1 MDLWCWL
8 FKIRFKTMKKIA
20 FFGGSGGL
28 GTKVIEHLTNYE
40 VDSISSSQVNFLRD
54 NDISNYF
61 YRNDNV
67 GVVVIFSNYNYNSFL
82 HKYEDNDIKLSKQ
95 IDINIKGVTECVSR
109 ALKDMRVKEYGRII
123 LASSITVD
131 KNVMGTAIY
140 AAAKAY
146 YENLIK
152 TIALENAS
160 KNITANCI
168 QLGYMDGGLTYT
180 LPPEFLEKTINQIPS
195 KRLGTSKEIASTID
209 FLINNPYI
217 NGTTIKL
224 TGGLL

>member
-1 MDLWCWL
+1 
-8 FKIRFKTMKKIA
+8 MKKIA

-40 VDSISSSQVNFLRD
+40 VDSISSSRVNFLRD

-67 GVVVIFSNYNYNSFL
+67 GVLVIFSNYNYNSFL
-82 HKYEDNDIKLSKQ
+82 HKYEDNDINLSKQ